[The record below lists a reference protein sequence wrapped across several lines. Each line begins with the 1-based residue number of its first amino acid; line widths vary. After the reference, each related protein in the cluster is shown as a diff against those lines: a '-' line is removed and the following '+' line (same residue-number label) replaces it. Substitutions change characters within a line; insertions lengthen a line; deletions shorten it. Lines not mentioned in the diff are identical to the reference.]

1 MLGQFPRGGE
11 ALADKEGEA
20 PQGPAGRLLLRGPCG
35 TQVRATKGHRWS
47 DEAETLFLDQLAA
60 TCNVTLAGEA
70 CGFTHAAL
78 YRRRRNDAAFA
89 QRWDAALAQGYTHL
103 ESLLLR
109 RACDAMEGVAPD
121 PAAAVRIPEVTV
133 RDALTILGHHR
144 RRIEGGPRSRREL
157 MRERPI
163 EEVRASILRKIEAIE
178 RAGRAEEEREA
189 AIIASLTDLLG
200 R

>member
-1 MLGQFPRGGE
+1 M
-11 ALADKEGEA
+11 ADNHGDRTAA
-20 PQGPAGRLLLRGPCG
+20 PPGPPGRLLLRGPCG
-35 TQVRATKGHRWS
+35 TQVRSTTGHRWS

-109 RACDAMEGVAPD
+109 RACDAMEGMAPD
-121 PAAAVRIPEVTV
+121 PTAAVHIPEMTV

-144 RRIEGGPRSRREL
+144 RRLEGRPPSRREW
-157 MRERPI
+157 RRRRPF
-163 EEVRASILRKIEAIE
+163 EEARDSILSKLEAFE
-178 RAGRAEEEREA
+178 RARRDEEEREA
-189 AIIASLTDLLG
+189 AVIASLRDLLG